1 MTTLIKS
8 TQVSHAGQ
16 PLSAELANAA
26 DIALEYSGTYD
37 PASMAAGATTSVSV
51 TVTGAVMG
59 DYAIASHTQNLAG
72 CLMTAYV
79 SAINTVTVLLLN
91 TTAGSV
97 NIATGTLKVAILRK
111 GV

>member
-16 PLSAELANAA
+16 PLSAELASAA
-26 DIALEYSGTYD
+26 DISLEYSGTYD
-37 PASMAAGATTSVSV
+37 PASMAAGETTSTSV
-51 TVTGAVMG
+51 TVTGAAMG

-72 CLMTAYV
+72 CIMTAYV
-79 SAINTVTVLLLN
+79 SAINTVTVLVLN
-91 TTAGSV
+91 TTAGTV
-97 NIATGTLKVAILRK
+97 NISAGTLKVAILRK

>member
-16 PLSAELANAA
+16 PLSVELANAA
-26 DIALEYSGTYD
+26 DLSLEYSGSYD
-37 PASMAAGATTSVSV
+37 PASMAAGETTSTTV

-59 DYAIASHTQNLAG
+59 DYVIASHTQNLAG
-72 CLMTAYV
+72 CILSAYV
-79 SAINTVTVLLLN
+79 SAPNTVTVLLLN
-91 TTAGSV
+91 TTAGTV
-97 NIATGTLKVAILRK
+97 NIAVGTLNVAILRK